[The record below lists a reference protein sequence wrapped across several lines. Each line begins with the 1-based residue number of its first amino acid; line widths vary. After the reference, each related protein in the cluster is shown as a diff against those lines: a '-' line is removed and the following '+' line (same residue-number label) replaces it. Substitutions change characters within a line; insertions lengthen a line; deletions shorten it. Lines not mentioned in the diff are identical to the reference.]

1 MAGNDPFETWA
12 AQNVAKVDE
21 RGFSDGEM
29 AGYGQLG
36 ATYGVPGTPIP
47 LPSIDKTLPNIDKA
61 EPTRAGL
68 QDAANYMY
76 LSASNLKDTLT
87 DSRRGGFSTENLIK
101 IDEAVQLMEASIK
114 AWRGQS

>member
-36 ATYGVPGTPIP
+36 SPHGLPETPIP
-47 LPSIDKTLPNIDKA
+47 LPSVDVDNTPPKVEL
-61 EPTRAGL
+61 TRTGL
-68 QDAANYMY
+68 RDAANYMY
-76 LSASNLKDTLT
+76 LAATNLRESLASA
-87 DSRRGGFSTENLIK
+87 RGGFSVENLHK
-101 IDEAVQLMEASIK
+101 IDEAVHLMDASIK
-114 AWRGQS
+114 AWRGHS